1 LVARMELDDLLAEL
15 ETGAS
20 PSLAPPSSSDASAS
34 LDDLLAD
41 LSFGEKKEK
50 VETEIG
56 VMQPPPEN
64 AHQESH
70 AIQGETHRTYNPEFE
85 MRQSVLGRRAQ
96 MAGEIGQM
104 VAGGKLKRVDDS
116 DAPPVDEHT
125 FIQVKFNEPPPPRA
139 PSPEPYVPPPVQV
152 YTPAPTPAPVK
163 VTTPPATSHN
173 IGGTPGMLD
182 SSDFQKMAD
191 ELHIRVQTVE
201 KRWKMGAQGFQQYAV
216 MQIRWIVRY
225 VNERFNINDPS
236 VRTERTKDELVDWLM
251 LHLRGRGM

>member
-1 LVARMELDDLLAEL
+1 MLFKGKFIEPTSR
-15 ETGAS
+15 AS
-20 PSLAPPSSSDASAS
+20 FLTRYS
-34 LDDLLAD
+34 
-41 LSFGEKKEK
+41 
-50 VETEIG
+50 
-56 VMQPPPEN
+56 
-64 AHQESH
+64 
-70 AIQGETHRTYNPEFE
+70 PEFE

-96 MAGEIGQM
+96 MAGEIGNL

-116 DAPPVDEHT
+116 DPPPVDEHT

-152 YTPAPTPAPVK
+152 YTPAPTPAPGTAVASLTGAVK
-163 VTTPPATSHN
+163 VSTPPASNHG
-173 IGGTPGMLD
+173 IGGTAGMLD
-182 SSDFQKMAD
+182 NSDFQKMAD

-236 VRTERTKDELVDWLM
+236 VSQASPNIPGPNRKDKGRIGGLAHASPARPGYVGRFS
-251 LHLRGRGM
+251 LHRHKAET